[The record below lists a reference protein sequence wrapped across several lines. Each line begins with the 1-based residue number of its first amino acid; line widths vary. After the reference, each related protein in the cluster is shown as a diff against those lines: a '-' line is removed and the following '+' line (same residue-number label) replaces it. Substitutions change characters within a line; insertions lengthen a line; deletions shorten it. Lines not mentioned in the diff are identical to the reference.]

1 MTSFTES
8 RAGLPDDPLH
18 AGSSAPDNATDP
30 HPEPPPSIAAGFEVR
45 VQYASIDA
53 GAGRAD
59 RSQSECRRGREF
71 PRRRAQRRRRR

>member
-53 GAGRAD
+53 GAGSR
-59 RSQSECRRGREF
+59 RSFAIRMSARS
-71 PRRRAQRRRRR
+71 